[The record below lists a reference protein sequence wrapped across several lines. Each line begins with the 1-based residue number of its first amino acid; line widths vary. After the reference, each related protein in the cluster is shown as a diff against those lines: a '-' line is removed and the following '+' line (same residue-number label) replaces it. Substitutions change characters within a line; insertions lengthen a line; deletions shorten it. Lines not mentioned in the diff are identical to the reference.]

1 MDAGFA
7 KILAFIVFI
16 ALGWTMR
23 RFGLLKPEAFYAV
36 SALVLYVTLP
46 CVTMTGLNGMQLGS
60 AMGLMALGGFCS
72 NLFFFGVATLLT
84 LRTKNPQT
92 RDFSRLNISGFSIGP
107 FAVPYVQAFLPPSG
121 LITALMFDV
130 GNSFMAA
137 GGTYAIISG
146 MREHTPPARM
156 AKLILGKM
164 SHSGPILAFVF
175 MMILAALG
183 LKLPSEIT
191 AITSLGAAANT
202 FLCMIMIG
210 ESISISLTKESAKTL
225 FGVLAARFVLQCI
238 LAAFFWNVMPLDA
251 EARKALVLCAFAP
264 VPAMN
269 LIYTSELKGDL
280 GMAANLSSLSIAVA
294 IAAMSAAAT
303 LL

>member
-46 CVTMTGLNGMQLGS
+46 CVTMTGLNGMTLGRS
-60 AMGLMALGGFCS
+60 MALTAAGGFCA
-72 NLFFFGVATLLT
+72 NLFFFAAAVLLT
-84 LRTKNPQT
+84 LRSRNPEM
-92 RDFSRLNISGFSIGP
+92 RDFTRLNVTGFSIGP

-121 LITALMFDV
+121 LLTALMFDV
-130 GNSFMAA
+130 GNSFMSA
-137 GGTYAIISG
+137 GGTYAVISG
-146 MREHTPPARM
+146 MREKTSPAKM

-164 SHSGPILAFVF
+164 AHSGPILAFVF
-175 MMILAALG
+175 MMALAALG
-183 LKLPSEIT
+183 LKLPSEVI
-191 AITSLGAAANT
+191 AVTSLGAAANT

-210 ESISISLTKESAKTL
+210 ESISISLTKESAKAL
-225 FGVLAARFVLQCI
+225 AGVLIARFALQCA
-238 LAAFFWNVMPLDA
+238 LAAFFWLCMPLDA
-251 EARKALVLCAFAP
+251 EARKALVLCAFSP

-280 GMAANLSSLSIAVA
+280 GLAANLSSLSIAIA
-294 IAAMSAAAT
+294 IGAMSAAAT